1 MPGFIE
7 PMTAT
12 LADRPFSDPDWL
24 FEVKWDGYRV
34 QAHVR
39 DGRVALYTRRG
50 HDAAAYFPEL
60 AGPPTWIDAR
70 EAILDGEVV
79 ALNAAG
85 EPDFGLLQAPQR
97 RRPREAGRTAGRAA
111 RAPWTTWSS
120 TCCTST
126 ALAAR

>member
-12 LADRPFSDPDWL
+12 LADGPFSDPDWL

-50 HDAAAYFPEL
+50 LDAAEYFPEL

-79 ALNAAG
+79 ALNADG
-85 EPDFGLLQAPQR
+85 EPDFGLLAGAQ
-97 RRPREAGRTAGRAA
+97 AGRGRRSSGSTANSSTLALPVSSTFSISTAGC
-111 RAPWTTWSS
+111 S
-120 TCCTST
+120 
-126 ALAAR
+126 